1 MGKIIYAILA
11 VLLLAACTTTRTVT
25 VPEVHTVTIHQR
37 DTVYRTDSV
46 KEIHNTIVRE
56 ADSAMM
62 AQYGIR
68 LGKLEKAYLINQVS
82 NRQQTSSKDRIFYR
96 DSVVSDSIP
105 VPYAKVEYK
114 EKKLST
120 LQKVFILLGKVTFT
134 LMFLLIAYKLS
145 EYILIPKK

>member
-1 MGKIIYAILA
+1 MNILA

-25 VPEVHTVTIHQR
+25 VPQVHTVTIHQR

-68 LGKLEKAYLINQVS
+68 LGKLEKAYLINQTS
-82 NRQQTSSKDRIFYR
+82 DRQLTSSKDRILYR
-96 DSVVSDSIP
+96 DSVVLDSIP
-105 VPYAKVEYK
+105 APYPKVEYK
-114 EKKLST
+114 EKKLNA
-120 LQKVFILLGKVTFT
+120 LQKAFMLMGKAT
-134 LMFLLIAYKLS
+134 FLLIFLLIVFKLTT
-145 EYILIPKK
+145 YIISLKK

>member
-1 MGKIIYAILA
+1 MIILA
-11 VLLLAACTTTRTVT
+11 VLLLTACTTTRTVT
-25 VPEVHTVTIHQR
+25 VPQVHTVTIHQR

-68 LGKLEKAYLINQVS
+68 LGKLEKAYLINQTS
-82 NRQQTSSKDRIFYR
+82 DRQLTSSKDRILYR
-96 DSVVSDSIP
+96 DSVVHDSIP
-105 VPYAKVEYK
+105 VPYPKVEYK

-120 LQKVFILLGKVTFT
+120 LQKVFILLGKVIFT
-134 LMFLLIAYKLS
+134 LIFLLIAYKLS

>member
-11 VLLLAACTTTRTVT
+11 VLLLTACTMTRTVT
-25 VPEVHTVTIHQR
+25 VPQVHTVTIHQR

-68 LGKLEKAYLINQVS
+68 LGKLEKAYLINQT
-82 NRQQTSSKDRIFYR
+82 NDRQQTSSKDRILYR
-96 DSVVSDSIP
+96 DSVVHDSIP
-105 VPYAKVEYK
+105 VPYPKVEYK
-114 EKKLST
+114 EKKLNT
-120 LQKVFILLGKVTFT
+120 LQKAFILLGKVTFT
-134 LMFLLIAYKLS
+134 LIFLLIAYKLS
-145 EYILIPKK
+145 IYILSQKK

>member
-1 MGKIIYAILA
+1 MIILA
-11 VLLLAACTTTRTVT
+11 VLLLTACTTTRTVT
-25 VPEVHTVTIHQR
+25 VPQVHTVTVHQR

-82 NRQQTSSKDRIFYR
+82 DRQKTSSKDRIFYR
-96 DSVVSDSIP
+96 DSVVHDSVP
-105 VPYAKVEYK
+105 VPYPKLEYK
-114 EKKLST
+114 EKKLNT
-120 LQKVFILLGKVTFT
+120 LQKGFILMGKAT
-134 LMFLLIAYKLS
+134 FLLIFLLIVFKLS
-145 EYILIPKK
+145 TYIISLKK

>member
-11 VLLLAACTTTRTVT
+11 VLLLTACTMTRTVK
-25 VPEVHTVTIHQR
+25 VPQVHTVTIHQR

-68 LGKLEKAYLINQVS
+68 LGKLEKAYLINQT
-82 NRQQTSSKDRIFYR
+82 NDRQQTSSKDRILYR
-96 DSVVSDSIP
+96 DSVVHDSIP
-105 VPYAKVEYK
+105 VPYPKVEYK
-114 EKKLST
+114 EKKLNT
-120 LQKVFILLGKVTFT
+120 LQKAFILLGKVTFT
-134 LMFLLIAYKLS
+134 LIFLLIAYKLS
-145 EYILIPKK
+145 IYILSQKK

>member
-11 VLLLAACTTTRTVT
+11 VLLLTACTMTRTVK
-25 VPEVHTVTIHQR
+25 VPQVHTVTIHQR

-68 LGKLEKAYLINQVS
+68 LGKLEKAYLINQT
-82 NRQQTSSKDRIFYR
+82 NDRQQTSSKDRILYR
-96 DSVVSDSIP
+96 DSVVLDSIP
-105 VPYAKVEYK
+105 VPYPKVEYK
-114 EKKLST
+114 EKKLNT
-120 LQKVFILLGKVTFT
+120 LQKAFILLGKVTFT
-134 LMFLLIAYKLS
+134 LIFLLIAYKLS
-145 EYILIPKK
+145 IYILSQKK

>member
-11 VLLLAACTTTRTVT
+11 VLLLTACTTTRTVT
-25 VPEVHTVTIHQR
+25 VPQVHTVTIHQR

-68 LGKLEKAYLINQVS
+68 LGKLEKAYLINQT
-82 NRQQTSSKDRIFYR
+82 NDRQQTSSKDRILYR
-96 DSVVSDSIP
+96 DSVVHDSIP
-105 VPYAKVEYK
+105 VPYPKVEYK
-114 EKKLST
+114 EKKLNA
-120 LQKVFILLGKVTFT
+120 LQKAFMLMGKAT
-134 LMFLLIAYKLS
+134 FLLIFLLIVFKLS
-145 EYILIPKK
+145 TYIISLKK